1 MKRTDIR
8 KILIIGAGPIVI
20 GQGCEF
26 DYSGVQAV
34 KALKKEG
41 YEVVLVNSNPATVMT
56 DPERADRTYVE
67 PLTVDSLHEIIRR
80 ERPDAVL
87 PTLGGQT
94 ALNLAMELDKAGIL
108 RRYRVELLGASAEAI
123 ARAEDRQ
130 RFKAAMRELGLD
142 MPKSGSAHSLDE
154 ARAVAEAIGTW
165 PLIIRPGFTLGGTG
179 GGIAHDADEFARIV
193 AGGLEASLNTE
204 VLIEESLIGWK
215 EFEMEVMADKAGNA
229 VIVCSIENMDP
240 MGVHT
245 GDSITVAPIQTLTD
259 REYQAMRDDSIA
271 VLRKIGIATGGS
283 NVQWA
288 VDPKTGRRIIIEMN
302 PRVSRSS
309 ALASKATGFP
319 IAKIAALLAVGYT
332 LDEIPNDITGET
344 LAAFE
349 PALDYVVVKIPR
361 FAFEKF
367 PGASTALGTQMKAVG
382 EVMAIGRTFKQAYL
396 KAVRSLEAPLKYHDE
411 ASYDPW
417 FRRELAEIAAFREM
431 MRNNRI
437 IECSNNRMDGEGE
450 RQETRD
456 ATCGAGSSPV
466 SRLAPNQSPLSSPTH
481 STIRPFDH
489 SIISPALLRQAKV
502 FGFSDREIA
511 EAVGCAEAEI
521 RAARLAAGIRPV
533 FGEVDTCAGEFKA
546 KTPYYY
552 SYYGWE
558 IGGNNRIIECSN
570 DRMNGEGERQETRD
584 ATCGAGSSPV
594 SRLTPSLA
602 PLQSLTPNQSPV
614 SSPNHSTNRPIDHS
628 IISSP
633 RPRIMVLGGG
643 PNRIG
648 QGIEFDWCCCHAAFA
663 LKQRGYEVVMV
674 NSNPETVST
683 DYDTSDRLYFEP
695 LTFEDVMEIYDREG
709 CDGVI
714 VQYGGQT
721 PLNLAQRLKAAGAR
735 IVGTSPDDIDRAEDR
750 DFFKRLV
757 EEVGV
762 KQPASGIAHSV
773 ADAHRIAAE
782 IGYPVLVR
790 PSFVL
795 GGRGMAIVSTDAE
808 LDKYVAEAVAAAE
821 GKPILIDKFLEH
833 AIELDVDCV
842 SDGETTVV
850 GAILEHVEAA
860 GCHSGDAAAVTPP
873 RSLAPETVAEVKR
886 YAHAF
891 AKRLHIV
898 GLMNIQLAV
907 TQEKGVQTVWMIEVN
922 PRASRTVPFVS
933 KAIGV
938 PLADVAARCMVG
950 EKLSDIGFTEEV
962 IPPYTSVKEAVFPFV
977 KFPGAEVALTPE
989 MKSTGEV
996 MAIDDDPEIAYFK
1009 SQLAAGSP
1017 LPKAGEVFV
1026 SLRDEDK
1033 AAGVELVR
1041 ELVRLGYGVYATRGT
1056 STRLWEAGIAS
1067 KAVFRISRG
1076 RPNALDLLKA
1086 GRVKWVVCTTEA
1098 GNEATEDNARLR
1110 SGAVAAGVPLTTTLD
1125 GFRAAVRGLAEDEA
1139 FGGTGVRTLQEYHA
1153 LASPARGNF

>member
-1 MKRTDIR
+1 MKRTDLR
-8 KILIIGAGPIVI
+8 KILIIGSGPIVI

-34 KALKKEG
+34 KALRAEG
-41 YEVVLVNSNPATVMT
+41 YEIVLVNSNPATVMT
-56 DPERADRTYVE
+56 DPDRADRTYIE

-80 ERPDAVL
+80 ERPDALL

-108 RRYRVELLGASAEAI
+108 RRYRVELIGAQADAI

-130 RFKAAMRELGLD
+130 LFKAAMKEIGLD
-142 MPKSGSAHSLDE
+142 TPKSGSAHTPEE
-154 ARAVAEAIGTW
+154 AKAVAGTIGTW
-165 PLIIRPGFTLGGTG
+165 PLIVRPGFTLGGTG
-179 GGIAHDADEFARIV
+179 GGIAHDSGEFERIV
-193 AGGLEASLNTE
+193 AGGLAASLNHE

-229 VIVCSIENMDP
+229 VIVCSIENLDP

-332 LDEIPNDITGET
+332 LDELCNDITRKT
-344 LAAFE
+344 PACFE

-367 PGASTALGTQMKAVG
+367 PGAATALGTQMKSVG

-411 ASYDPW
+411 SAYDPW
-417 FRRELAEIAAFREM
+417 FRRELAEIKAYREYLGNVGGLAGIDAA
-431 MRNNRI
+431 
-437 IECSNNRMDGEGE
+437 
-450 RQETRD
+450 T
-456 ATCGAGSSPV
+456 
-466 SRLAPNQSPLSSPTH
+466 
-481 STIRPFDH
+481 
-489 SIISPALLRQAKV
+489 LRQAKV
-502 FGFSDREIA
+502 FGFSDRDIA
-511 EAVGCAEAEI
+511 EAVGCGEEEI
-521 RAARLAAGIRPV
+521 RARRLVIDLHPSY
-533 FGEVDTCAGEFKA
+533 GEVDTCAGEFKA
-546 KTPYYY
+546 ETPYYY
-552 SYYGWE
+552 SSYGWSDPDSSLKSQDS
-558 IGGNNRIIECSN
+558 GCKYRTCDLRPASCDPQPMTCDLRPASCDPHQSRGRI
-570 DRMNGEGERQETRD
+570 
-584 ATCGAGSSPV
+584 
-594 SRLTPSLA
+594 L
-602 PLQSLTPNQSPV
+602 
-614 SSPNHSTNRPIDHS
+614 
-628 IISSP
+628 
-633 RPRIMVLGGG
+633 VLGGG

-648 QGIEFDWCCCHAAFA
+648 QGIEFDWCCCHAAYA
-663 LKQRGYEVVMV
+663 LKARGYEVVMV

-695 LTFEDVMEIYDREG
+695 LTFEDIMEIYAREW

-735 IVGTSPDDIDRAEDR
+735 IIGTSPDDIDLAEDR
-750 DFFKRLV
+750 DFFKKLV
-757 EEVGV
+757 EAAGV
-762 KQPASGIAHSV
+762 RQPASGIAHSV
-773 ADAHRIAAE
+773 ADAHRIAEE

-795 GGRGMAIVSTDAE
+795 GGRGMAIVATAEE
-808 LDKYVAEAVAAAE
+808 LDKYAGEAVEASG

-860 GCHSGDAAAVTPP
+860 GCHSGDAAAFTPP
-873 RSLAPETVAEVKR
+873 RSLAPETIEEVR
-886 YAHAF
+886 RIAQEF
-891 AKRLHIV
+891 ATRLHIV

-907 TQEKGVQTVWMIEVN
+907 TVEGGKQTVWMIEVN

-938 PLADVAARCMVG
+938 PLADIAARCMAG
-950 EKLSDIGFTEEV
+950 EKLADIGFTREAV
-962 IPPYTSVKEAVFPFV
+962 PVYTSVKEAVFPFA

-996 MAIDDDPEIAYFK
+996 MSMDEDPELAYFK
-1009 SQLAAGSP
+1009 SQIAAGSP
-1017 LPKAGEVFV
+1017 LPESGEVFV

-1033 AAGVELVR
+1033 AQGVEIVR
-1041 ELVRLGYGVYATRGT
+1041 ELVGLGYGVYATLGT
-1056 STRLWEAGIAS
+1056 SSRLWESGIQS

-1076 RPNALDLLKA
+1076 RPNALDLLRM
-1086 GRVKWVVCTTEA
+1086 GSVKWVVCTTEN
-1098 GNEATEDNARLR
+1098 GNEATEDNLRLR

-1125 GFRAAVRGLAEDEA
+1125 GFRAAVRGLAEEGF
-1139 FGGTGVRTLQEYHA
+1139 FGGTAARSLQEYHGLRR
-1153 LASPARGNF
+1153 LA